1 MAVGRVQVVA
11 HGRQGMRTV
20 FHGYRVSRILS
31 VIILHLVARCVGALL
46 SIDRSPRAFQYVP
59 ACCLTQPPCYNFN
72 DKNQAEGEPV
82 TTTDPCR
89 HSNRSTAIVQGEQME
104 TRTILITG
112 ANGEIGHGLISHFAE
127 HDGVRVVA
135 LDLNTLDD
143 SSKSKCYKTYTG
155 DILDNRFLESLSTA
169 HDFDVIYHLAAL
181 LSTRA
186 ERQPTIAHK
195 VNVDGTL
202 NLLETAITQSRLQ
215 GKEVKMIYPSSIAV
229 YGLPDARAKETAD
242 RLGEDEC
249 TEPRTM
255 YGINKLYCERLGK
268 YYMNYYRQLDAQP
281 VGGKVDFR
289 CVRFPGLISA
299 VTLPTGGTSD
309 FAPEMLHQAAKGEPY
324 DCFVREDTR
333 IPFMAMPDGVKALLL
348 LEAAP
353 KKNLSTQIYNV
364 GSFNPSAGELKRK
377 VKKAF
382 PDAVIN
388 FKPDLKR
395 QTILDSWPADVDD
408 SRARKDW
415 AWKPEYDFERAFE
428 EYLVP
433 AVSQFYKKK

>member
-1 MAVGRVQVVA
+1 
-11 HGRQGMRTV
+11 
-20 FHGYRVSRILS
+20 
-31 VIILHLVARCVGALL
+31 
-46 SIDRSPRAFQYVP
+46 
-59 ACCLTQPPCYNFN
+59 
-72 DKNQAEGEPV
+72 
-82 TTTDPCR
+82 
-89 HSNRSTAIVQGEQME
+89 ME
-104 TRTILITG
+104 TKTILVTG

-143 SSKSKCYKTYTG
+143 EARSKCYKTYTG

-195 VNVDGTL
+195 VNVDGTM

-215 GKEVKMIYPSSIAV
+215 GKEVKLIYPSSIAV
-229 YGLPDARAKETAD
+229 YGLPDAGAKEKAG
-242 RLGEDEC
+242 RVHEDEW
-249 TEPRTM
+249 TDPRTM

-281 VGGKVDFR
+281 MGGRVDFR

-309 FAPEMLHQAAKGEPY
+309 FAPEMLHHAAKGEIY
-324 DCFVREDTR
+324 NCFVRADTR
-333 IPFMAMPDGVKALLL
+333 IPFMAMPDGVSALLS

-353 KKNLSTQIYNV
+353 KEKLSTQIYNV
-364 GSFNPSAGELKRK
+364 GSFSPSASDLKEQVR
-377 VKKAF
+377 KAF
-382 PDAVIN
+382 PSAVIN

-395 QTILDSWPADVDD
+395 QAILDTWPADVDD
-408 SRARKDW
+408 SRARTDW
-415 AWKPEYDFERAFE
+415 GWKPEYNFERAFQ

-433 AVSQFYKKK
+433 AVSKFYGGK